1 MTANESLNNVFP
13 KLQKTIKKVILF
25 ESNPNQ
31 YALYIWE
38 TDRFIILPQTKID
51 NILEIAELSD
61 GHHSVAELITNNSF
75 SGEDNI
81 NTLAL
86 MNKLNLFNQDMTSG
100 NRFSETKM
108 FSKQLISFSFSFN
121 RNSAKWFRCIYWSV
135 ICALL
140 IVSFLCAIKE
150 WNSFLF
156 SFTMGKTNL
165 GIFGYFATL
174 AMMIPVFVI
183 HEFAHVAVAC
193 KYGLYKNITI
203 NISLYFYFIPY
214 IYVKI
219 PGLYTLKKNERI
231 KILVA
236 GVFSNFLLSLVF
248 INIYFFSKTEFF
260 FFIAVS
266 NFQIIIVNLLPFNLT
281 DGYFIFSNILKKNNL
296 RKKYFDFIAH
306 FGVYTSKECDKTE
319 YLYIITSTIYMWVF
333 IAVESYIFISAFFSF
348 FGFFI
353 KCLISVFLVFIF
365 FCGYVLIIKITMIH
379 KGVKKA

>member
-219 PGLYTLKKNERI
+219 PGLYTLKKMSGLRYW
-231 KILVA
+231 
-236 GVFSNFLLSLVF
+236 SLVF
-248 INIYFFSKTEFF
+248 
-260 FFIAVS
+260 
-266 NFQIIIVNLLPFNLT
+266 
-281 DGYFIFSNILKKNNL
+281 
-296 RKKYFDFIAH
+296 
-306 FGVYTSKECDKTE
+306 
-319 YLYIITSTIYMWVF
+319 
-333 IAVESYIFISAFFSF
+333 
-348 FGFFI
+348 
-353 KCLISVFLVFIF
+353 FLIF
-365 FCGYVLIIKITMIH
+365 FCRLFLSIYIFL
-379 KGVKKA
+379 VKQSFYFL